1 MKSISEPFIK
11 RPVMTVL
18 LALSCALAGL
28 YSYFSLPVSDLP
40 NVDYPVI
47 TVRAFFPG
55 MEPSMMAA
63 NVASPLEK
71 EFMQISGLELVT
83 SQSTQGSTTITVQ
96 FALNKNI
103 DAAATDIQSA
113 ISRAVG
119 SLPPDLPT
127 PPMFEK
133 SDPNSTPI
141 HFMALTSNVL
151 SKGELYDFASNE
163 IANKISML
171 QGVSKCQVYGVSRA
185 VRIEI
190 DSNSLFNKG
199 LTMSDVV
206 SAVQRHTASLAAG
219 TLNGSTN
226 SLVIK
231 PLGQLDKAIQ
241 YNDIIIDHRNG
252 SPIYLKDIG
261 EAVDGLASNDTR
273 LVFWRADSTKEDSA
287 VMIATT
293 RAAGSNTIE
302 VAKSIEK
309 LIPTIQSQL
318 PKSMNLIPSYDRSVR
333 IIESINDVKE
343 TIIIAFIL
351 VILVIFIF
359 LGRFTETIIPT
370 VALPLSL
377 FMTFI
382 VMKLLNYSIDN
393 LSLLAMTL
401 AIGFLVDDAIVFLEN
416 MVRRMEVFGEK
427 PTEAAI
433 NSGQEV
439 SFTILAMTMS
449 LIAVFIPMVFMGG
462 QLGRVFR
469 EFSITIVVAIFSSGI
484 VSLTVTP
491 MMCARMLKSIHG
503 KEKTYLEN
511 LAKKFENFILL
522 YYGKSLNWALKRR
535 YLSAIAWLVC
545 IFLLYLSFSALPRTF
560 LPAGDSGVLRG
571 VFLTKEGTSPKQMH
585 RYQDQISQVLENN
598 PNLNQY
604 ICLSCLTGMLPSNQ
618 GMLIAFLK
626 DGNRPKIQDIAA
638 QLSKELFLIPGAL
651 TFLQPMPNLQINT
664 GAMSTNQGKYAFI
677 MTCQNP
683 EELAVP
689 MQRLMMEMM
698 KHPGFSSVSSD
709 LFLSNPELNI
719 EILREQASM
728 YGITTAQIEDTFK
741 QSFSENRSYI
751 IKTPIQQYNVIVAAK
766 ESQRADKSNVKD
778 LFFRSKD
785 GQMTPFD
792 SVARMNETLGPI
804 SVNHI
809 NNFPSVTIFFNLHD
823 WFPVGKATEFITSK
837 AKEIL
842 PQQVLGSFQGEAA
855 TFKETTQSV
864 INLLIVAVFV
874 LYVILGILYESYIHP
889 LTVLSALPIAML
901 GGLATLL
908 FGGYELSLYGFIGLF
923 MLLGIVGK
931 NGIMMVDFAIARQKE
946 GLSPTEAVHRA
957 SMERFRPIIMT
968 TLAALMGMIPIA
980 AGLGADGVSRMPL
993 GLAVV
998 GGLIFSQVV
1007 TLYMVPAL
1015 YLCFEDLQTK
1025 VLDRIPFFTRE
1036 I

>member
-11 RPVMTVL
+11 RPVMTIL
-18 LALSCALAGL
+18 LAISCAMAGL

-40 NVDYPVI
+40 SVDYPII
-47 TVRAFFPG
+47 TVMAFFPG

-83 SQSTQGSTTITVQ
+83 SRSTQGSTSITVQ
-96 FALNKNI
+96 FSLDKSI

-113 ISRAVG
+113 ISRAIG

-127 PPMFEK
+127 PPIFEK

-171 QGVSKCQVYGVSRA
+171 QGVSKCQVYGVARA

-190 DSNSLFNKG
+190 DGDKLFNKG
-199 LTMSDVV
+199 LTMADVV
-206 SAVQRHTASLAAG
+206 SAVQRHSTSLAAG
-219 TLNGSTN
+219 TLNGHSN

-231 PLGQLDKAIQ
+231 PMGQLDKASQ
-241 YNDIIIDHRNG
+241 YNDIIIDYRNN
-252 SPIYLKDIG
+252 SPIYLKDVG
-261 EAVDGLASNDTR
+261 EAIDGLTSNDTR
-273 LVFWRADSTKEDSA
+273 LVFWQSDSDKVDSA
-287 VMIATT
+287 VMIAST

-302 VAKSIEK
+302 VAKSIKK

-318 PKSMNLIPSYDRSVR
+318 PKSMNLIPAHDRSMR

-343 TIIIAFIL
+343 TIVIAFIL

-382 VMKLLNYSIDN
+382 VMKLLDYSIDN

-416 MVRRMEVFGEK
+416 MVRRMEVFGEN

-433 NSGQEV
+433 NGGQEV

-449 LIAVFIPMVFMGG
+449 LIAVFIPMVFMTG

-469 EFSITIVVAIFSSGI
+469 EFSITIVVAIFSSGV

-503 KEKTYLEN
+503 KEKTSLEI
-511 LAKKFENFILL
+511 LAKKFENFILH
-522 YYGKSLNWALKRR
+522 YYGKSLHWALDRR
-535 YLSAIAWLVC
+535 HLSVIAWIVC
-545 IFLLYLSFSALPRTF
+545 LILLYLSFSALPKTF
-560 LPAGDSGVLRG
+560 LPSGDSGVLRG
-571 VFLTKEGTSPKQMH
+571 VFLTKEGTSPEQIH
-585 RYQDQISQVLENN
+585 RYQDQISQILEDN
-598 PNLNQY
+598 PNIDQY
-604 ICLSCLTGMLPSNQ
+604 LCLSCLTGMLPNNQ
-618 GMLIAFLK
+618 GMLMAFLK
-626 DGNRPKIQDIAA
+626 EGHRPKIQDVAA
-638 QLSKELFLIPGAL
+638 QLSKELFPIPGVL
-651 TFLQPMPNLQINT
+651 TFLQPMPNLHINT
-664 GAMSTNQGKYAFI
+664 GAMSTNQGKYAFS
-677 MTCQNP
+677 MTCQNQ
-683 EELAVP
+683 EDLIIP

-698 KHPGFSSVSSD
+698 KNPGFASVSSD

-719 EILREQASM
+719 EILRDQASM

-751 IKTPIQQYNVIVAAK
+751 IKTPMQQYNVIVAAK
-766 ESQRADKSNVKD
+766 ESQRADKTNVKD
-778 LFFRSKD
+778 LFFRSKS
-785 GQMTPFD
+785 GPMTPFD
-792 SVARMNETLGPI
+792 SVAKMYENLGPI

-823 WFPVGKATEFITSK
+823 WFPLSEATEFIASK
-837 AKEIL
+837 ANEIL

-864 INLLIVAVFV
+864 ITLLIVAVFV

-908 FGGYELSLYGFIGLF
+908 FFGYELSLYAFIGLF

-946 GLSPTEAVHRA
+946 GLSPMEAIHRA
-957 SMERFRPIIMT
+957 SLERFRPIIMT
-968 TLAALMGMIPIA
+968 TLAALMGMVPIA
-980 AGLGADGVSRMPL
+980 AGLGADGASRMPL

-998 GGLIFSQVV
+998 GGLIFSQMV

-1015 YLCFEDLQTK
+1015 YLCFETFQTK
-1025 VLDRIPFFTRE
+1025 ILDRIPFFAR
-1036 I
+1036 

>member
-18 LALSCALAGL
+18 LALSCAMAGL

-40 NVDYPVI
+40 SVDYPVI

-55 MEPSMMAA
+55 MDPSMMAA

-96 FALNKNI
+96 FSLNKNI

-113 ISRAVG
+113 ISRAIG

-171 QGVSKCQVYGVSRA
+171 HGVSKCQVYGVSRA
-185 VRIEI
+185 VRLEI
-190 DSNSLFNKG
+190 DNNKLFNKG

-206 SAVQRHTASLAAG
+206 GAVQKHTASLAAG
-219 TLNGSTN
+219 TLNGHTN

-231 PLGQLDKAIQ
+231 PLGQLDRAPQ
-241 YNDIIIDHRNG
+241 YNEIIIDYRDG

-261 EAVDGLASNDTR
+261 QAIDGFASNDTR
-273 LVFWRADSTKEDSA
+273 LVFWRSDSDKVDSA

-302 VAKSIEK
+302 VAKSIRK
-309 LIPTIQSQL
+309 LIPVVQSQL
-318 PKSMNLIPSYDRSVR
+318 PKSMNLIPSYDRSVQ

-343 TIIIAFIL
+343 TIVIAFIL

-382 VMKLLNYSIDN
+382 VMRLLDYSVDN

-416 MVRRMEVFGEK
+416 MVRRMEVFGEN

-433 NSGQEV
+433 NGGQEV
-439 SFTILAMTMS
+439 SFTILAMTLS
-449 LIAVFIPMVFMGG
+449 LIAVFIPMVFMTG

-469 EFSITIVVAIFSSGI
+469 EFSITIVVAIFSSGL

-503 KEKTYLEN
+503 KEKTLLERIS
-511 LAKKFENFILL
+511 KKFENLILSF
-522 YYGKSLNWALKRR
+522 YGKTLHWALNLR
-535 YLSAIAWLVC
+535 YMSVIFWVLCL
-545 IFLLYLSFSALPRTF
+545 FLLYWSFSSLPKTF

-571 VFLTKEGTSPKQMH
+571 VFLTKEGTSPEQMH
-585 RYQDQISQVLENN
+585 SYQDQISKVLESD
-598 PNLNQY
+598 PTINQY
-604 ICLSCLTGMLPSNQ
+604 LCLSCLTGMLPSNQ

-626 DGNRPKIQDIAA
+626 DGKRPKIQDIATR
-638 QLSKELFLIPGAL
+638 LTKDLFLIPGAL
-651 TFLQPMPNLQINT
+651 TFLQPMPNLHINT
-664 GAMSTNQGKYAFI
+664 GAMSTNQGKYAFA
-677 MTCQNP
+677 MTCQNS
-683 EELAVP
+683 EELVVP

-698 KHPGFSSVSSD
+698 SNPGFTSVSSD

-719 EILREQASM
+719 EILRDQASI
-728 YGITTAQIEDTFK
+728 YGITTTQIEDSFK

-751 IKTPIQQYNVIVAAK
+751 IKTPMQQYNVIVTAK
-766 ESQRADKSNVKD
+766 ESQRTDKSNIKD
-778 LFFRSKD
+778 LFFRSKS

-792 SVARMNETLGPI
+792 SVAKMSETLGPI

-809 NNFPSVTIFFNLHD
+809 NNFPSVTIFFNLQD
-823 WFPVGKATEFITSK
+823 WFPLGEATEFIAKK

-842 PQQVLGSFQGEAA
+842 PQQVLGSFHGEAA

-864 INLLIVAVFV
+864 LVLLIVAIFV

-901 GGLATLL
+901 GGMATLM
-908 FGGYELSLYGFIGLF
+908 FCGYELSLYAFIGLF

-946 GLSPTEAVHRA
+946 GLSPAEAVHKA
-957 SMERFRPIIMT
+957 SLERFRPIIMT

-980 AGLGADGVSRMPL
+980 AGLGADGVSRIPL

-998 GGLIFSQVV
+998 GGLVFSQIV
-1007 TLYMVPAL
+1007 TLYVVPAL

-1025 VLDRIPFFTRE
+1025 ILDKIPFFARE